1 MATFDLNN
9 GLVLFAA
16 ATSIVCMIVALFA
29 VFIGQ
34 AEERILG
41 SMIAAF
47 VVLQTAEVAL
57 PNLNV
62 SKIQTA
68 EIVSYAVELGISV
81 WIALRTKRF
90 WPLIVAALFLVKAC
104 AALIQFVGM
113 EIGVFAL
120 EEVQI
125 TLRLIVALIV
135 FWATVFGKSLREH
148 SSVKIPRP
156 F

>member
-1 MATFDLNN
+1 MATFDVNN

-148 SSVKIPRP
+148 SALKIPRP